1 MLDNLHE
8 ECGVFGI
15 YDRGQT
21 ANVAASCYYAL
32 CALQHRGQES
42 CGIAV
47 NDDGVIFTHRDCGLV
62 RDVFTP
68 EVMGKLPNGHMAVG
82 HTRYS
87 TTGGQNIS
95 NAQPLVVRH
104 IKGHM
109 ALAHNGNLTN
119 AQELREGLEMEG
131 AIFHGT
137 SDTEVIA
144 YTITRER
151 LSAPSIEAAVER
163 AMARLKGAYS
173 LVLMS
178 PQKLIAARDPVGFR
192 PLCIGEKDGQTLFAS
207 ESCALDTL
215 GARYVREIEPGEIVV
230 VDENGMR
237 SIRTH
242 CGSKGHLCVFEFV
255 YFARSDSSIG
265 GASVHI
271 ARERAGAYLAL
282 EHPVQADVVIGVPD
296 SGLDAALGFARQSG
310 IPYGM
315 GFVKNRYIGRTF
327 IQPTQNERENSVRI
341 KLNAMASTVKGK
353 RVVMVDDS
361 IVRGTTCRYIVNL
374 LREAGAK
381 EVHMRI
387 SSPPF
392 LHPCYFG
399 TDIDSRDKLV
409 ACHHTVPEMCEMF
422 GVDSLGYLS
431 VESVQK
437 IAEGA
442 NCEFCVGCFNGTYP
456 AQVPGTMKK
465 DKFEQRL
472 GLREK
477 KRLQQQQP

>member
-15 YDRGQT
+15 YDRSQSV
-21 ANVAASCYYAL
+21 NVAASCYYAL

-47 NDDGVIFTHRDCGLV
+47 NDDGIIFAHRDCGLV
-62 RDVFTP
+62 RDVFTR
-68 EVMGKLPNGHMAVG
+68 EVMETFPQGQMAVG

-87 TTGGQNIS
+87 TTGGQNIA

-109 ALAHNGNLTN
+109 ALAHNGNLIN
-119 AQELREGLEMEG
+119 AQELREQLEMGG

-144 YTITRER
+144 YTITKER
-151 LSAPSIEAAVER
+151 LSAPSIETAVER
-163 AMARLKGAYS
+163 AMDKLKGAYC

-192 PLCIGEKDGQTLFAS
+192 PLCMGEKDGQILFAS

-215 GARYVREIEPGEIVV
+215 GATYLRELDPGEIVI
-230 VDENGMR
+230 VDENGVR
-237 SIRTH
+237 SIRSH
-242 CGSKGHLCVFEFV
+242 CGGKGKFCVFEFV
-255 YFARSDSSIG
+255 YFARSDSNIE
-265 GASVHI
+265 GASVHV
-271 ARERAGAYLAL
+271 ARERAGAFLAL

-296 SGLDAALGFARQSG
+296 SGLDAALGFSKQSG

-315 GFVKNRYIGRTF
+315 GFIKNRYIGRTF

-341 KLNAMASTVKGK
+341 KLNAVSSTVKGK

-409 ACHHTVPEMCEMF
+409 ACRHTIPEMCEMF

-442 NCEFCVGCFNGTYP
+442 NCEFCVGCFNGSYP
-456 AQVPGTMKK
+456 LEVPEVMQKN
-465 DKFEQRL
+465 KFEQRL
-472 GLREK
+472 SLREK
-477 KRLQQQQP
+477 KKQEQK